1 MSNTTAVA
9 HNEFMLRFA
18 LRRMLRKVES
28 GRWDGVSKEHQEL
41 ATKILGS
48 QGMFNVFCT
57 SFMTEARAVATYIPE
72 NSEQTSGPFLDAMIQ
87 FLNWVKDNPE
97 FILFII
103 QLFGAV

>member
-1 MSNTTAVA
+1 MTNTSHAV
-9 HNEFMLRFA
+9 HNEFAVRFA
-18 LRRMLRKVES
+18 LRRMLRKIES
-28 GRWDGVSKEHQEL
+28 GKWDGATKEHQEL

-48 QGMFNVFCT
+48 HGMFNVFYG

-72 NSEQTSGPFLDAMIQ
+72 NSEQTAGPFMDAMLQ